1 MWKTTNAL
9 GLEVTWY
16 SEEEVKELLKKI
28 DILEENTKF
37 VKSNKYGFFY
47 EKDIDNLIESKL
59 ETINQSCKN
68 YKEILK
74 LQAENEKIK
83 TALKF
88 RDSNIDAKNKEII
101 RKCKNNRELIDK
113 NWKLIKTL
121 TEIKEI
127 VKPHQRNIDKICG
140 HCRRYDGCHACCID
154 DINCYQYKK
163 PTTPACDK
171 YCELKEFEINKIA
184 NQILQ
189 KISEVENDR

>member
-189 KISEVENDR
+189 KISEVLE